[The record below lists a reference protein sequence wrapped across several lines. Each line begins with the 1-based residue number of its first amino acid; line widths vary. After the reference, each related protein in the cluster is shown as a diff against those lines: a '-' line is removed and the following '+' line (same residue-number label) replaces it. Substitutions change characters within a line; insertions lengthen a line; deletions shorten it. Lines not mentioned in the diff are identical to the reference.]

1 MRKGST
7 AMDYI
12 DLQTLR
18 LLKENARI
26 SASEISAHVKLSVSA
41 VIERIRKL
49 EQANIIKQ
57 YTIVV
62 DHKNIGND
70 VTAFVTVSLEHP
82 RYHDNFIEEINKNN
96 QINECHY
103 MTGDVDFILKIIT
116 KSINTLTENIDAIKS
131 INGVSLTRTMVVL
144 STTKD
149 DFTVIPDSV

>member
-1 MRKGST
+1 
-7 AMDYI
+7 MDET
-12 DLQTLR
+12 DLRILN
-18 LLKENARI
+18 LLKENARMSASDI
-26 SASEISAHVKLSVSA
+26 SAKVNMSVSA

-49 EQANIIKQ
+49 EHSSIIKQ

-82 RYHDNFIEEINKNN
+82 SFHDKFIEAINKNN
-96 QINECHY
+96 YVNECHY
-103 MTGDVDFILKIIT
+103 MTGDLDFILKIIT
-116 KSINTLTENIDAIKS
+116 KSINRLTENINEIKS

-149 DFTVIPDSV
+149 DFTVLPEKL